1 VKKTNIDLIV
11 GASILGSLIILI
23 TSVLWLKEVS
33 VSRKLVSYAVLF
45 PNVGTLQAGDP
56 VMVNGISKGS
66 VKQLEIKDNKVM
78 VIFDLDRKIH
88 LTDSCSITVQNIGLM
103 GERGVGISLQNNGK
117 IVPPVSKKD
126 TTFLQGNFDTGIAE
140 AMGMV
145 GVVLSEVRVL
155 AGNVSKIIDKTVGDS
170 SFSVT
175 FNVLLERLDTI
186 TSTGQSIL
194 VENKPRLDSIVKEVK
209 ILTVDLNNL
218 LKVNRTKIDHIVT
231 NGDTLIGN
239 AVTISR
245 SADSLIRTIQ
255 VMVDEIQNGNG
266 SVSMLLK
273 DKQFY
278 ADLKKSVADLDTLL
292 NDVQDNA
299 LKLRVKF
306 GFGKQKKK
314 EVYERAT
321 N

>member
-1 VKKTNIDLIV
+1 MKKTNIDLIV

-78 VIFDLDRKIH
+78 VIFDLDRKIL
-88 LTDSCSITVQNIGLM
+88 LTDSSSITVQNIGLM
-103 GERGVGISLQNNGK
+103 GERGVGITLQSNGK
-117 IVPPVSKKD
+117 KVPPVSKRD
-126 TTFLQGNFDTGIAE
+126 TTFMVGNFDTGIAE

-175 FNVLLERLDTI
+175 FNLLLERLDTI

-194 VENKPRLDSIVKEVK
+194 VENQPRLDSIVKEVK
-209 ILTVDLNNL
+209 TLTVDLNNL
-218 LKVNRTKIDHIVT
+218 LKANRTKIDQIVT
-231 NGDTLIGN
+231 NGDTLVGN
-239 AVTISR
+239 AVTVSR
-245 SADSLIRTIQ
+245 SADSLIRSIH
-255 VMVDEIQNGNG
+255 VMVGEIQNGTG

-292 NDVQDNA
+292 NDIQDNA

>member
-45 PNVGTLQAGDP
+45 PNVGTLQTGDP

-88 LTDSCSITVQNIGLM
+88 LTDSSTITVQNIGLM
-103 GERGVGISLQNNGK
+103 GERGVGITLQSGGK
-117 IVPPVSKKD
+117 IVPPVGKKD

-175 FNVLLERLDTI
+175 FNVLLARLDTI
-186 TSTGQSIL
+186 TSIGQSII
-194 VENKPRLDSIVKEVK
+194 VENQPRLDSIVKEVK
-209 ILTVDLNNL
+209 VLTGELNEL
-218 LKVNRTKIDHIVT
+218 LKANRTKIDQIVT
-231 NGDTLIGN
+231 NGDTLACN